1 MRITLIR
8 EIFED
13 VYRDARI
20 DERKDFAMNLLNK
33 EFSVD
38 DIVELTK
45 LSRED
50 VLNLKNNS

>member
-13 VYRDARI
+13 VYLDA
-20 DERKDFAMNLLNK
+20 RKDFAMNLLNK